1 MEDEDGDIRGRGGE
15 AMELVIREVRLEV
28 GLQR

>member
-28 GLQR
+28 GPQS